1 MVEHTTH
8 RSASQ
13 LGDAS
18 LPRAPTSGPSSI
30 EQSLD
35 RHEGLIHAVIRR
47 EGSGSLIYEEA
58 LQAGR
63 IGLWRAILNYDPA
76 RGTAFSTYAWVAI
89 RRHIHRAAT
98 QAAGKPCRQLLPHP
112 PRWTPDPSATLHFDW
127 AQYKRHGSGQGS
139 RQALEESVEQALI
152 HEALFT
158 LVSQLPHRLR
168 QVVVARYGLDGH
180 LPRTLR
186 QLGAQLGLSHERIR
200 QLEQDALA
208 WLRHPA
214 HSLRLRQLLDR
225 NTAADYRR
233 ALALNAAL
241 RRARRRT
248 R

>member
-1 MVEHTTH
+1 MVEYTTH
-8 RSASQ
+8 SSASQ
-13 LGDAS
+13 LGDAW
-18 LPRAPTSGPSSI
+18 LAQAQVGGPASI
-30 EQSLD
+30 EQALD

-47 EGSGSLIYEEA
+47 EGSGSLTYDEA

-63 IGLWRAILNYDPA
+63 IGLWRAILNYDPT

-89 RRHIHRAAT
+89 RRHIGRAAART
-98 QAAGKPCRQLLPHP
+98 AGDSRYPLVPHP
-112 PRWTPDPSATLHFDW
+112 HGLTEPSRPGLAEDLD
-127 AQYKRHGSGQGS
+127 
-139 RQALEESVEQALI
+139 ESVEQALI

-158 LVSQLPHRLR
+158 LLSQLPHRLR
-168 QVVVARYGLDGH
+168 QVIVARYGLDGH
-180 LPRTLR
+180 PPRTLR

-200 QLEQDALA
+200 QLQQDALA

-214 HSLRLRQLLDR
+214 HSLPLRQLLGK
-225 NTAADYRR
+225 NTAADYRQ

>member
-1 MVEHTTH
+1 MVEYTTY

-13 LGDAS
+13 LGDAW
-18 LPRAPTSGPSSI
+18 LARAQVGGPASI
-30 EQSLD
+30 EQALD

-47 EGSGSLIYEEA
+47 EGGGSLTYEEA

-98 QAAGKPCRQLLPHP
+98 QAAGKPCCQLLPHP
-112 PRWTPDPSATLHFDW
+112 PSWALNSSA
-127 AQYKRHGSGQGS
+127 SS
-139 RQALEESVEQALI
+139 RQALDERAEQALI

-158 LVSQLPHRLR
+158 LLSQLPHRLHL
-168 QVVVARYGLDGH
+168 VVVARYGLAGH
-180 LPRTLR
+180 PPLILR
-186 QLGAQLGLSHERIR
+186 QIGAQLGLSHERIR
-200 QLEQDALA
+200 QLQQDALA

-214 HSLRLRQLLDR
+214 HSLRLRQLLDK
-225 NTAADYRR
+225 NTAADYRQ

-241 RRARRRT
+241 RRARRRA

>member
-1 MVEHTTH
+1 MLEYTIHPCASPLSDAPPV
-8 RSASQ
+8 RSPVGGSA
-13 LGDAS
+13 G
-18 LPRAPTSGPSSI
+18 I
-30 EQSLD
+30 EQALH

-47 EGSGSLIYEEA
+47 EGSGSLTYEEA

-98 QAAGKPCRQLLPHP
+98 QAVGDPRCQLLPCP
-112 PRWTPDPSATLHFDW
+112 PCRTPDLDE
-127 AQYKRHGSGQGS
+127 R
-139 RQALEESVEQALI
+139 LEQALI
-152 HEALFT
+152 HEVLFT
-158 LVSQLPHRLR
+158 LLSQLPHRLGL
-168 QVVVARYGLDGH
+168 VIVARYGLDGH
-180 LPRTLR
+180 PPRALR
-186 QLGAQLGLSHERIR
+186 QLGSQLGLSHERIR
-200 QLEQDALA
+200 QLEQEALA

-214 HSLRLRQLLDR
+214 HSLPLRQLLNQ

-241 RRARRRT
+241 RRARRRP